1 MGLFESKHCNER
13 DIEMSSECAHAP
25 QNDNGDA
32 LISERMLRIK
42 HKLAVLSGKG
52 GVGKSSV
59 SVNMAV
65 SLAKRGF
72 KVGVLDADLH
82 GPSVP
87 TLLGLESSRMSGS
100 DPLEAFGVKVVS
112 VGFLVAKQ
120 EDAVVWRGPMKNAVI
135 KQLLGEMNWGELDF
149 LIIDCP
155 PGTGDEPLSVLQ
167 SIGDI
172 DGVVVVTT
180 PQKVA
185 ANDVMRSISF
195 CRLLKVRI
203 IGVIENMAGFV
214 CPHCKQETSIFPSGE
229 AKRMSMTM
237 NIPFLGSIPMDP
249 SLSASGDLG
258 EPWPVHCK
266 DSVSIKRFEE
276 IVDKI
281 LSSITK

>member
-1 MGLFESKHCNER
+1 
-13 DIEMSSECAHAP
+13 MSTECAHAP
-25 QNDNGDA
+25 QNENEDA

-42 HKLAVLSGKG
+42 RKIAVLSGKG

-65 SLAKRGF
+65 SLANRGF
-72 KVGVLDADLH
+72 KVGILDADLH

-87 TLLGLESSRMSGS
+87 TLLGLDSRRMQ
-100 DPLEAFGVKVVS
+100 DAEPLEAFGVKVVS

-149 LIIDCP
+149 LVIDCP

-172 DGVVVVTT
+172 DGVVIVST

-195 CRLLKVRI
+195 CRLLKARI
-203 IGVIENMAGFV
+203 IGVVENMSGFL
-214 CPHCKQETSIFPSGE
+214 CPHCKKETSVFPSGE
-229 AKRMSMTM
+229 AKRMSLTM
-237 NIPFLGSIPMDP
+237 NVPFLGSIPMDP

-266 DSVSIKRFEE
+266 ESESLKLFEE
-276 IVDKI
+276 VVGKI
-281 LSSITK
+281 LEAVNSK

>member
-1 MGLFESKHCNER
+1 
-13 DIEMSSECAHAP
+13 MSSECAHAP
-25 QNDNGDA
+25 KNENEEA
-32 LISERMLRIK
+32 VIAERMLRVKRKI
-42 HKLAVLSGKG
+42 AVLSGKG
-52 GVGKSSV
+52 GVGKSSI

-65 SLAKRGF
+65 SLARRGF
-72 KVGVLDADLH
+72 KVGLLDADLH

-87 TLLGLESSRMSGS
+87 TLLGLESHRMSGL

-120 EDAVVWRGPMKNAVI
+120 EDAVVWRGPMKHSVI
-135 KQLLGEMNWGELDF
+135 KQFLGDVNWGELDF

-172 DGVVVVTT
+172 DGVVIVTT

-195 CRLLKVRI
+195 CRLLKAPI
-203 IGVIENMAGFV
+203 TGVIENMSGFV
-214 CPHCKQETSIFPSGE
+214 CPHCKKETSVFPSGE
-229 AKRMSMTM
+229 ARRMGLTM
-237 NIPFLGSIPMDP
+237 NVPSLGSIPMDP

-258 EPWPVHCK
+258 EPWPLHCQE
-266 DSVSIKRFEE
+266 DSPALKRFEE
-276 IVDKI
+276 AVDNV
-281 LSSITK
+281 LNSINGEK